1 MTVYEDF
8 AVWVHLHEVV
18 HLLDNLEHL
27 LEAGDLQV
35 LPVSVEV
42 RNSILHQDFRVV
54 GKPNLIVND
63 SVAATRVLARL
74 LQIENCA
81 HVSILKLLDDV
92 ELLDLGVGEARRSNQ
107 PVRYQVAVQSLDE
120 GLRAAGP
127 VLNAAIFAEAKGA
140 DKAPSVLEIRSNYDC
155 ALLLAVRFRLLK
167 DLLRVWGEQP
177 VDRILLR
184 KLN

>member
-1 MTVYEDF
+1 MTVDKDF
-8 AVWVHLHEVV
+8 AVRVHLHEVV

-42 RNSILHQDFRVV
+42 RNSIAHQDFRVV
-54 GKPNLIVND
+54 GKPYLIVND

-81 HVSILKLLDDV
+81 HVRFLKLFHNV
-92 ELLDLGVGEARRSNQ
+92 ELLDFGVREARRSNQ
-107 PVRYQVAVQSLDE
+107 PVRNQVAVQSLDE

-127 VLNAAIFAEAKGA
+127 VLNAAILAKAKGA
-140 DKAPSVLEIRSNYDC
+140 DKAPSVLEIRSDDNC
-155 ALLLAVRFRLLK
+155 VLLPVVRFLLWK
-167 DLLRVWGEQP
+167 DLLLVWGAQS
-177 VDRILLR
+177 VDRVPI
-184 KLN
+184 